1 MDSTEVVEMHGERSE
16 TKPAWWLLYTIV
28 LQLLALVG
36 LIESFVP
43 AGPWRTMLECTVLLL
58 TVTLMMIWQRH
69 NRVALDLARGRR
81 L

>member
-1 MDSTEVVEMHGERSE
+1 MSLFFFV
-16 TKPAWWLLYTIV
+16 
-28 LQLLALVG
+28 QLESNG
-36 LIESFVP
+36 LESFVP
-43 AGPWRTMLECTVLLL
+43 AGPWRTMLECAVLLL

>member
-1 MDSTEVVEMHGERSE
+1 MHGERSE

-28 LQLLALVG
+28 VQLLALVG

-43 AGPWRTMLECTVLLL
+43 AGPWRTMLECAVLLL
-58 TVTLMMIWQRH
+58 TVTLMMIWQRQ